1 MVVSLL
7 NNQIKWI
14 RSENVRTLCSL
25 LKIYRKYSISL
36 PYKRIFPSIS
46 VCLLSIN
53 LNFDKK
59 SRVFSAFLIRRFTL
73 CTRFPCQY
81 LKSLPEFNWDFPRSY
96 ALGIILLSPILHSV
110 SVCLPMPTSIALPDD
125 CQVNVSLRHL
135 IFSFPTYTTHQT
147 STIIHSLADVIFK
160 LTLVVL
166 QNVYVH
172 TNLVHTS
179 TIVIHKQF
187 NVIFLVRLMSFF
199 IRYLY
204 WCI

>member
-1 MVVSLL
+1 MYAPSY
-7 NNQIKWI
+7 
-14 RSENVRTLCSL
+14 SL
-25 LKIYRKYSISL
+25 LKIYRKYSISFL
-36 PYKRIFPSIS
+36 YKRIFPSIS

-135 IFSFPTYTTHQT
+135 IDLFISNLRHP
-147 STIIHSLADVIFK
+147 SNINNHSLIGRCY
-160 LTLVVL
+160 L
-166 QNVYVH
+166 QN
-172 TNLVHTS
+172 
-179 TIVIHKQF
+179 
-187 NVIFLVRLMSFF
+187 
-199 IRYLY
+199 
-204 WCI
+204 